1 MDLGVGSGVGGSV
14 GRWVGASVGSPPV
27 WLGRPRRPRGG
38 RAPGRDVGRRVRGG
52 GRGGARGPGGVLAGR
67 RLHGADRAWVVGP
80 RAAGRRGQHRRV
92 VVGPARVGAPR
103 GIEHLTPRLPRRP
116 DDAEGDP
123 DGEQADDQ
131 GARDRQAAPSPP
143 GPDRGGH
150 REARRIAD
158 RAAAARLEGGGEA
171 RRAAGDDGRRCAG
184 EAAREVRLAGVGI
197 GARDARRRS
206 GGGGGL
212 GAASWDPL
220 SAACVAARRG
230 SQRSRPGHVA
240 PCGAR
245 ARSGTVVQAARRRSS
260 R

>member
-1 MDLGVGSGVGGSV
+1 M
-14 GRWVGASVGSPPV
+14 GRRVRRISAGLV
-27 WLGRPRRPRGG
+27 GRPRRPRRG
-38 RAPGRDVGRRVRGG
+38 RAPGRNDGRRAPGG
-52 GRGGARGPGGVLAGR
+52 GRGGPRRLGGVLAGR
-67 RLHGADRAWVVGP
+67 RLHGADRAGVVGP

-103 GIEHLTPRLPRRP
+103 GIEHLTSRLPRRP

-131 GARDRQAAPSPP
+131 GARDRQAAASPS

-150 REARRIAD
+150 REAGRIAD
-158 RAAAARLEGGGEA
+158 RAAAACLQGGGEA

-197 GARDARRRS
+197 GARDAR
-206 GGGGGL
+206 GGGRWWRPRR
-212 GAASWDPL
+212 ASWDP
-220 SAACVAARRG
+220 SRRPASRPCG
-230 SQRSRPGHVA
+230 QRSRPGHVA
-240 PCGAR
+240 PCAAP
-245 ARSGTVVQAARRRSS
+245 ARSGTVVQAARRPSS